1 MDIGNSQIS
10 NPLKDV
16 EQKNDNGDFLMA
28 DLMEKKE
35 KGLVTVLLDKK

>member
-16 EQKNDNGDFLMA
+16 EQKKKKWGFLMA